1 MKRVLYFTPVVGSY
15 EMKRFQK
22 EAKGMGYSFKV
33 VQYKHI
39 SLEFNK
45 KAEFK
50 YKGKKI
56 DFKKNDVA
64 VLRNPKFKDSKD
76 HVFFNLL
83 LNHLNS
89 LKIKTT
95 NLNLFLNLASARDK
109 LFQYYL
115 LDRNNFPIIKPT
127 YFLNSNHLLF
137 EKLKSIN
144 SSFIVKPRA
153 ESRGVDIFKI
163 ENKTDFIE
171 RAKDYPA
178 SDILIQKF
186 ISNSFDLRII
196 CTRKKIIGAMSRSAK
211 EGSIVNNFSAG
222 GNIENYELK
231 DKKIIKDC
239 MEICKLFQCDYLG
252 IDVILTGKK
261 YLILEVNFFCHF
273 KGFEKATGVNF
284 PKEIIN
290 TLK

>member
-1 MKRVLYFTPVVGSY
+1 MKRVLYFTPVIGSY
-15 EMKRFQK
+15 AMKRFQK
-22 EAKGMGYSFKV
+22 ESKKMGFGFKAI
-33 VQYKHI
+33 QYKHI

-56 DFKKNDVA
+56 NFEKNDMA

-76 HVFFNLL
+76 HVFFDIL

-89 LKIKTT
+89 LTIKTI
-95 NLNLFLNLASARDK
+95 NLNLFLNLGSARDK

-115 LDRNNFPIIKPT
+115 LEKNNFPIIKPT
-127 YFLNSNHLLF
+127 YFLNSNYLLSK
-137 EKLKSIN
+137 KLESIN
-144 SSFIVKPRA
+144 SSFIVKPRSG
-153 ESRGVDIFKI
+153 SRGVDIFKI
-163 ENKTDFIE
+163 ENEMDFIE
-171 RAKDYPA
+171 RGKDYSA

-186 ISNSFDLRII
+186 VPNSFDLRII

-211 EGSIVNNFSAG
+211 EGSVVNNFSAG
-222 GNIENYELK
+222 GSIENFGLN

-239 MEICKLFQCDYLG
+239 LEICKLFQCDYLG
-252 IDVILTGKK
+252 IDIILTGKK
-261 YLILEVNFFCHF
+261 YLILEVNFFCDF
-273 KGFEKATGVNF
+273 KGFEEATGANF

-290 TLK
+290 LLK